1 MSIKKI
7 ALIPLIILF
16 TLNVFGQ
23 NKGVTISGIVKNK
36 TDKTALSFVNI
47 LLKTEKDSAFVTG
60 TVTNEEGRFSLQ
72 NIKKG
77 SYYLE
82 LSFVGFNTQK
92 QPLFVGSLTEFLD
105 VTTIEMTENS
115 TTLGEVLVTGKQD
128 EVGGK
133 MDKKPFL
140 LPIISV
146 KMAALFCKQCRIYQ
160 A

>member
-60 TVTNEEGRFSLQ
+60 TVTKEEGRFSLQ

-77 SYYLE
+77 S
-82 LSFVGFNTQK
+82 
-92 QPLFVGSLTEFLD
+92 D
-105 VTTIEMTENS
+105 
-115 TTLGEVLVTGKQD
+115 
-128 EVGGK
+128 
-133 MDKKPFL
+133 
-140 LPIISV
+140 
-146 KMAALFCKQCRIYQ
+146 
-160 A
+160 